1 MDIFLLLFVFP
12 VTPHDLQDLSSQTKD
27 LSQVRGNEST
37 KSYPLDH
44 QGILFPS
51 HFKGMNHFT
60 PREKNQ
66 E

>member
-1 MDIFLLLFVFP
+1 MDIFLLLFFFP

-44 QGILFPS
+44 QEFSFLLIL
-51 HFKGMNHFT
+51 KV
-60 PREKNQ
+60 
-66 E
+66 